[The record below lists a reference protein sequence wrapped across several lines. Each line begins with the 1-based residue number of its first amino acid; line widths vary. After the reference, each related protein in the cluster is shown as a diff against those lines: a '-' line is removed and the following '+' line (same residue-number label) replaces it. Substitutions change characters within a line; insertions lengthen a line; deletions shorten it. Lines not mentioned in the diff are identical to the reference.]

1 MSAKPNQS
9 NEFIHFL
16 ISELCDKFLSVAFF
30 QHHSDK
36 HGTMERKRHS
46 SDSAH
51 LGEISGELMLLD
63 NSRFTTTINL
73 KNAGTFVRFFFFARW
88 QWIHWQTET
97 LRNEKW
103 AEPHTF
109 QPNLK
114 RCKTFPDGFRE
125 IIVACAYHH
134 LLVFSPRISQLA
146 PEVAHYHFF
155 FLCDFF
161 TRTNCVAG
169 ESKK

>member
-36 HGTMERKRHS
+36 HGTMERKRHF

-51 LGEISGELMLLD
+51 LGEISEELMLLD

-73 KNAGTFVRFFFFARW
+73 KNAGTFVRFFFSLQGGSGFIGRLK
-88 QWIHWQTET
+88 HLEMK
-97 LRNEKW
+97 NE
-103 AEPHTF
+103 
-109 QPNLK
+109 Q
-114 RCKTFPDGFRE
+114 
-125 IIVACAYHH
+125 
-134 LLVFSPRISQLA
+134 SPTHSSPI
-146 PEVAHYHFF
+146 
-155 FLCDFF
+155 
-161 TRTNCVAG
+161 
-169 ESKK
+169 